1 MTLEH
6 RNLTVH
12 PYQDISD
19 FKKTEKKSQTV
30 VTIFV
35 VKILALLL

>member
-6 RNLTVH
+6 SNLTVH
-12 PYQDISD
+12 PYPDISD
-19 FKKTEKKSQTV
+19 LKRTEKKSQTV

-35 VKILALLL
+35 VKLLALIL